1 MNKLLLLITTL
12 LLVSCA
18 DNTSEHTALVLRYYA
33 ALKGA
38 DTTAVETMIAPAFT
52 KHNNEQTATLRGP
65 AEFNESVRR
74 NRANNTVYG
83 FTVEDIFVEGDKVAV
98 RWTWKSVNIKYGEEK
113 PVEVPGLAIF
123 HIDQGGRIA
132 ELWQTFDMASYNR
145 QLGLS
150 E

>member
-12 LLVSCA
+12 LLVSCT
-18 DNTSEHTALVLRYYA
+18 DNTGEHTALVLRYYA
-33 ALKGA
+33 ALKSA
-38 DTTAVETMIAPAFT
+38 DTSAVETMVTPEFT
-52 KHNNEQTATLRGP
+52 KHNNEQTATLIGP

-83 FTVEDIFVEGDKVAV
+83 FTVEDIFVKGNKVAV
-98 RWTWKSVNIKYGEEK
+98 RWTWKSVNIKYGSER

-123 HIDQGGRIA
+123 HLDQGRIS

-145 QLGLS
+145 QLGL